1 MDTVTLDPEVAELL
15 DAMPPMRFDADAL
28 VAIRANRAAMPMPPL
43 SDAVGRT
50 DHVVPGELSV
60 TVRVHGPKGHDGALP
75 CVYSMHGGGY
85 ILGSYV
91 IDDARF
97 DRWSASMPCVGVS
110 VEYRLA
116 PETPYPGPLE
126 DCYAG
131 LRWAYEHHEELGI
144 DPDVPGHAAAARADD
159 VTGLP
164 PTLVIVGG
172 ADGFRDE
179 DVEYALR
186 LMRSGVATELHVLPG
201 VPHGVQLAAGSSPAR
216 EWDDLVDG
224 WVRRQLGE

>member
-1 MDTVTLDPEVAELL
+1 MDIGWGTAAVWMGLALL
-15 DAMPPMRFDADAL
+15 ASFISIRFKLSIAL
-28 VAIRANRAAMPMPPL
+28 VEILVGAAAGNL
-43 SDAVGRT
+43 ALLLNQN
-50 DHVVPGELSV
+50 HVFGLHWSLESNEFGWRCYLGEL
-60 TVRVHGPKGHDGALP
+60 
-75 CVYSMHGGGY
+75 Y
-85 ILGSYV
+85 GS
-91 IDDARF
+91 
-97 DRWSASMPCVGVS
+97 
-110 VEYRLA
+110 
-116 PETPYPGPLE
+116 
-126 DCYAG
+126 
-131 LRWAYEHHEELGI
+131 
-144 DPDVPGHAAAARADD
+144 PDVPGHAAAARADD

-224 WVRRQLGE
+224 WVRRQLGA